1 MTIETQNV
9 SFDEDYCAD
18 HAGFIPG
25 DYVMLAVSD
34 NGSGMAP
41 ETLDKVFEP
50 FFTTKGLG
58 QGTGLGLATVYGV
71 VKQNN
76 GFINIYSEPEQG
88 ATIKAYFPRHS
99 GEAVRVHRESP
110 ADIPSGQGET
120 VLLVEDDGAILKLT
134 QTILEKF
141 GYTVLPAASPSEAE
155 NLAAA
160 HAGDIDLLITDVVM
174 PEMSGRELSDR
185 LRRAYGTSID
195 FLI

>member
-18 HAGFIPG
+18 RAGFIPG
-25 DYVMLAVSD
+25 YYVMLAVSD

-58 QGTGLGLATVYGV
+58 QGTGLGLATVYGI

-88 ATIKAYFPRHS
+88 ATIKAYLPLHS
-99 GEAVRVHRESP
+99 GEPVQVHRESP